1 MSVRLFTTDNAEWY
15 QYRDREIYVGDVLDS
30 TNSESMSV
38 GFYRNRNKGERN
50 DWSSPTTRRSSSRR
64 GH

>member
-1 MSVRLFTTDNAEWY
+1 MSVRRFSAHDAAWY

-38 GFYRNRNKGERN
+38 GFYRNRNKGER
-50 DWSSPTTRRSSSRR
+50 PF
-64 GH
+64 G